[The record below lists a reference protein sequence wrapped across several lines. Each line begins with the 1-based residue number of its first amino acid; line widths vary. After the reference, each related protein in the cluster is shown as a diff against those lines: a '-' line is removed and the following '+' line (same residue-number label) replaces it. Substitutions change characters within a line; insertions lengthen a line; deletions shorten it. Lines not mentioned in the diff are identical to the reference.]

1 MVSFLIHSWNVW
13 FVVFVSLLQSCISVF
28 NVLFFLAFFEGWN
41 GTELVKDLM
50 LFLESESSKEMF
62 EIIDI
67 KLSFT
72 SFVNNS
78 QQTSNF
84 LSWYLFSTVIKKCDE
99 IFSSDE
105 VTITAQH
112 FEDLISIK
120 IKRAE

>member
-28 NVLFFLAFFEGWN
+28 NVLLFLTFFEGWN

-50 LFLESESSKEMF
+50 LFLESKSSKEMF

-78 QQTSNF
+78 KQTSNF
-84 LSWYLFSTVIKKCDE
+84 LSRNFFSTVIKKCNE

-105 VTITAQH
+105 IAIAAQH

-120 IKRAE
+120 IKWAE